1 VNGVDS
7 VCGGVS
13 SIGGESRARGAVN
26 VAVTKTCYY
35 PTNMGSL
42 RDTSILDTQML
53 HSTGVPRSSS
63 VPLAMFRGRRQTRSS
78 VDLNLRSVAMQTPIP
93 HTIHRWR
100 APSLLRPPTRGISSN
115 RRQKGAPPIPNW
127 STGLRYCPTS
137 MGHPRDGPKGEG
149 ADRLLLVRDFTPAW
163 GALKLCINFHSDL
176 ATFSR
181 VQAYDHPLE
190 I

>member
-1 VNGVDS
+1 MQWYWGPVDERGLCLSSYVGMGFRGGKVNGVDS

-78 VDLNLRSVAMQTPIP
+78 VDLN
-93 HTIHRWR
+93 HRFH
-100 APSLLRPPTRGISSN
+100 PTFCCHAN
-115 RRQKGAPPIPNW
+115 TY
-127 STGLRYCPTS
+127 STHDP
-137 MGHPRDGPKGEG
+137 
-149 ADRLLLVRDFTPAW
+149 
-163 GALKLCINFHSDL
+163 
-176 ATFSR
+176 
-181 VQAYDHPLE
+181 PLE
-190 I
+190 STESSSSAHERHFFE